1 MAPEGSSALYVLV
14 PAPHLRAGGR
24 EWGNAALTDRVRTG
38 VIERLEATVAPGLG
52 ASITREHVMT
62 PEDWQSR
69 FSLEKGAAFGLA
81 HTLFQ
86 VGAFRPPN
94 RDKEFSNLY
103 YVGASTQP
111 ATGIPNVLIG
121 AAHVAARIAKEQTS

>member
-14 PAPHLRAGGR
+14 PAPHLRAGGS
-24 EWGNAALTDRVRTG
+24 EWKSPALIDRVRAG
-38 VIERLEATVAPGLG
+38 VLERLEKTVAPGLA

-69 FSLEKGAAFGLA
+69 FSLEKGSAFGLA
-81 HTLFQ
+81 HTLLQ

-121 AAHVAARIAKEQTS
+121 AAHVAARISKEQTS